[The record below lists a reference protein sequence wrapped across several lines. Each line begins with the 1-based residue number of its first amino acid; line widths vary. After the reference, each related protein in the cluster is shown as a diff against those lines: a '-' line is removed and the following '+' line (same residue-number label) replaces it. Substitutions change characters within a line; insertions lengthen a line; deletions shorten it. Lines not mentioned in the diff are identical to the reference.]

1 MKRTPDPRYTLV
13 SVGTWP
19 FRRWLLIDPDGY
31 PVAGNVNHRT
41 DPGRT
46 LLARARIA
54 KRRTRPY
61 AATPL
66 D

>member
-19 FRRWLLIDPDGY
+19 FRRWLLIAPDGY

-41 DPGRT
+41 DPGAAMLT
-46 LLARARIA
+46 FARRNL
-54 KRRTRPY
+54 KGSKP
-61 AATPL
+61 
-66 D
+66 